1 MPATLMIIALQ
12 VLLHKRLLFLEGPQS
27 EQISITMES
36 GPEPFQMLR
45 DNLES
50 INIQIL
56 EVKTQKTRVYGLAGA
71 RRACGSVFILTCFQ
85 DDPYIRAL
93 DI

>member
-1 MPATLMIIALQ
+1 MGVFAALMIIALQ

-56 EVKTQKTRVYGLAGA
+56 EVQNAKNKDDTVSLELVVRVDQSL
-71 RRACGSVFILTCFQ
+71 SVTGY
-85 DDPYIRAL
+85 PYVFSG
-93 DI
+93 

>member
-56 EVKTQKTRVYGLAGA
+56 EVKTQKTRVIRSRWSSSCVWISLYPY
-71 RRACGSVFILTCFQ
+71 VFSG
-85 DDPYIRAL
+85 
-93 DI
+93 

>member
-56 EVKTQKTRVYGLAGA
+56 EVKTQKARVIRSHWSSSCVWISLYPY
-71 RRACGSVFILTCFQ
+71 VFSG
-85 DDPYIRAL
+85 
-93 DI
+93 

>member
-1 MPATLMIIALQ
+1 MGVFAALMIIALQ

-56 EVKTQKTRVYGLAGA
+56 EVQNAKNKDDTVSLELVVRVDQFL
-71 RRACGSVFILTCFQ
+71 SVTGY
-85 DDPYIRAL
+85 PYVFSG
-93 DI
+93 